1 MVLICTS
8 SYALIIPNTNAEP
21 ILPNTIAYE
30 LDPRQAEGLTS
41 LSNTLG
47 LNMPEYS
54 DITSQSYPLRQYAD
68 AVPQEEIRYQLQSP
82 TSTIDV
88 LCSFVNGQ
96 LRMIHILENEG
107 RLHLV
112 KPTENIIEMTKNI
125 LDNCAQYTKDPIY
138 TQLRTLLNEVQP
150 NQDLTLISENIKLE
164 VTNTDQGTTFRWTY
178 TTNGVDAPDKCVAMH
193 YKDNSLSYFIDNWNI
208 YKIANTNLNLTEA
221 EAIEIALQA
230 ADAYSWKIGA
240 DEYAV
245 EVKNFNVTQAMI
257 MDTYLMNMP
266 HIENIRGELL
276 TLYPLCHVWVSLDK
290 FYPGNV
296 YGIEVFI
303 WADTK
308 EVCYVHERISTL
320 DPPEDRIASNEDVF
334 GTPPPAQVQT
344 TSAPAT
350 MMLLAVAGVFALGL
364 GSVLLIKKQAVD
376 KRFFKLSGVLLCLI
390 LVSSMF
396 VSLAVVSAAEPTRRA
411 IIWGSESTGATSS
424 PPPSNPYSPSTRK
437 TQDEIN
443 AQRLLSSFIEI
454 YFDTG
459 GYVTSNYQGTGSLK
473 VPIFKN
479 ITDSQ
484 DNYSKAAYID
494 FNHGVGTGL
503 NFSGVTDEFHYMF
516 EDNVGTKGSGTPLG
530 NGVYDFEIYR
540 NTSAGKAFFTFINT
554 CKSASIASDLGG
566 GYILS
571 PPQGMVTPDRA
582 RGMPFAWTH
591 RTVIDKTTLGF
602 NTNNHMSKFGYES
615 GANGAD
621 TGSFCY
627 IGFPHGSAA
636 LDQSIQTGK
645 EYVKYNQWV
654 ESFFYYAVCY
664 DMTVNQALD
673 HASQERFTLNF
684 GATELYTGFTA
695 LWPEWKNGEWSTPD
709 EFTGC
714 TMAVYGNGN
723 IRLYEYIV
731 RSPTN
736 FSYYGS
742 GWVSNFYGFVGPHP
756 DGSCTGL
763 TAIGTGDQAMI
774 TGVLGYSGADQARG
788 RIWVYG
794 YSSGY
799 TSRLR
804 VYVSNDNV
812 NWYLVNGNVLVSSGG
827 SRWIDCGNYASN
839 FQYITFTVYRENS
852 GDYGNNLFIDNV
864 LVLPPTP

>member
-1 MVLICTS
+1 MKKTLSVSILMVLICTS
-8 SYALIIPNTNAEP
+8 SYALIIPNTNAYEIEP
-21 ILPNTIAYE
+21 Q
-30 LDPRQAEGLTS
+30 QAEYLTN
-41 LSNTLG
+41 LSSTLG
-47 LNMPEYS
+47 LNLQAYS
-54 DITSQSYPLRQYAD
+54 DITSQTYPPRQYAD
-68 AVPQEEIRYQLQSP
+68 TVPQEDIRYQLQSP
-82 TSTIDV
+82 TNTLDA
-88 LCSFVNGQ
+88 LCSYVNGQ

-107 RLHLV
+107 TLHLI
-112 KPTENIIEMTKNI
+112 KPTENTIEMTKNI

-138 TQLRTLLNEVQP
+138 TQLRTQLNEVQP
-150 NQDLTLISENIKLE
+150 NQNSTLTSENIKLD
-164 VTNTDQGTTFRWTY
+164 VTNTDQGTTFQWIY
-178 TTNGVDAPDKCVAMH
+178 TANGVEAPDKCVAIH
-193 YKDNSLSYFIDNWNI
+193 YKDGSLAYFIDNWNI
-208 YKIANTNLNLTEA
+208 YKIANTNLKLTEA

-230 ADAYSWKIGA
+230 ADAYSWKIGP

-266 HIENIRGELL
+266 YADNIRGELL
-276 TLYPLCHVWVSLDK
+276 ALYPLCHVWVSLDK

-320 DPPEDRIASNEDVF
+320 DPPEDQVASNEDVF
-334 GTPPPAQVQT
+334 GTPPPMQANFI
-344 TSAPAT
+344 PAV
-350 MMLLAVAGVFALGL
+350 MLLAAVGVFALGL
-364 GSVLLIKKQAVD
+364 RSVLLIKKQAVS
-376 KRFFKLSGVLLCLI
+376 KRFFKLSGVLLCVI

-396 VSLAVVSAAEPTRRA
+396 VSLAVASGAEPTRRA
-411 IIWGSESTGATSS
+411 IIWGSESLGA
-424 PPPSNPYSPSTRK
+424 PPSTTPNPNSPSYRK
-437 TQDEIN
+437 TQAEIN
-443 AQRLLSSFIEI
+443 AQQLLSAYIEI

-459 GYVTSNYQGTGSLK
+459 GYVTSNKQGAASKKLD
-473 VPIFKN
+473 ILN
-479 ITDSQ
+479 DIYYSQ
-484 DNYSKAAYID
+484 QDYSKAAYVD
-494 FNHGVGTGL
+494 FNHGVGVGL
-503 NFSGVTDEFHYMF
+503 TFPGATDEFHYMF
-516 EDNVGTKGSGTPLG
+516 EDNIGTTNNGTPTG
-530 NGVYDFEIYR
+530 NGVFDYEIYR

-554 CKSASIASDLGG
+554 CKSASISSNLDGT
-566 GYILS
+566 ILN
-571 PPQGMVTPDRA
+571 PAQGLVAADRV
-582 RGMPFAWTH
+582 RGMPYAWTH
-591 RTVIDKTTLGF
+591 KLVGAATSSPPSGYMSG
-602 NTNNHMSKFGYES
+602 NGYNNADS
-615 GANGAD
+615 GA
-621 TGSFCY
+621 FCY

-636 LDQSIQTGK
+636 LDQSIHGSSS
-645 EYVKYNQWV
+645 VKYNQWV
-654 ESFFYYAVCY
+654 EGFFYYALGY

-673 HASQERFTLNF
+673 HASQERFNINF
-684 GATELYTGFTA
+684 DATDLYTGFTA
-695 LWPEWKNGEWSTPD
+695 HWPTWNGTAWDDPPY
-709 EFTGC
+709 FTGC

-742 GWVSNFYGFVGPHP
+742 GWVSNIYGFVGPHP

-774 TGVLGYSGADQARG
+774 TGALGYSGADQARG

-812 NWYLVNGNVLVSSGG
+812 NWYLVNGNILVSSGG

-839 FQYITFTVYRENS
+839 FKYITFTVYRENS